1 MYRRRCKTC
10 TLDTGTVFHALV
22 CMIYML
28 FYVVTTDKVV
38 PSLSIVVDC
47 NIYFQRTKHHDKYLH
62 EELEYR
68 CIVSQEFVS
77 TY

>member
-1 MYRRRCKTC
+1 MQNIHARYRDSLPCISMH
-10 TLDTGTVFHALV
+10 D
-22 CMIYML
+22 ML
-28 FYVVTTDKVV
+28 FYVVTTYKVV
-38 PSLSIVVDC
+38 PCLSIVVDC
-47 NIYFQRTKHHDKYLH
+47 NIYFQRSKHHDKYLH

>member
-1 MYRRRCKTC
+1 MQNLHARYRDSLPCI
-10 TLDTGTVFHALV
+10 GTHD
-22 CMIYML
+22 ML
-28 FYVVTTDKVV
+28 FYVFKTYKVV
-38 PSLSIVVDC
+38 PSLSTVVDC
-47 NIYFQRTKHHDKYLH
+47 NSYFQRTKHHDKYLH